1 MFGKP
6 ELIDSFLGEYKA
18 GVFSKKKM
26 LSLYVY
32 ESYIDG
38 TATMYFDWEFTEYE
52 FNIKYEDITN
62 IEEKVVEGI
71 NCLAIDFLNGKT
83 IVNENRIS
91 TILFPNLIDFD
102 KAEKLLLDIWEQNQK
117 RQREVQ
123 QRRAER
129 EKRLLIEKQQHEEAC
144 QKYFQ
149 DYYAFHISDDNNPY
163 YELQKD
169 GLQFACIYID
179 RNKNLNFLKIDG
191 ESQEESNACI
201 PYDKIH
207 YYEKAGNVHYTTE
220 ISGNCT
226 NFGGSVTG
234 ATVSKAASIV
244 GGLLLGPMGM
254 AAGAILSQKPM
265 QVTVPS
271 TSLDISSRP
280 NRIDDRSVILNYYSD
295 AKKQLMDIEL
305 PADTYNFLQT
315 YLPER
320 KYGIVLEVEKNN
332 AVRAFGNGNA
342 PGIAGRSLER
352 IESVDDDTEQF
363 EKRIK
368 KLKIMYD
375 NGVLSEEEYA
385 SEKKRIL
392 SEI

>member
-6 ELIDSFLGEYKA
+6 ELMGSFWGEYKS

-26 LSLYVY
+26 LSLYVF

-38 TATMYFDWEFTEYE
+38 TATMYFDRAFSEYK
-52 FNIKYEDITN
+52 FNINFDDITG
-62 IEEKVVEGI
+62 IGEKMVEGI
-71 NCLAIDFLNGKT
+71 RCLSIDFAERKA
-83 IVNENRIS
+83 IVNENKIS
-91 TILFPNLIDFD
+91 TILFPNLVDLD
-102 KAEKLLLDIWEQNQK
+102 KAEELVLDIWEQNK
-117 RQREVQ
+117 ERQREEQ
-123 QRRAER
+123 QRREER
-129 EKRLLIEKQQHEEAC
+129 EERILLEKRRREEAC
-144 QKYFQ
+144 QKYFN
-149 DYYAFHISDDNNPY
+149 DCYDFHIGKDNNPY
-163 YELQKD
+163 YELQND

-179 RNKNLNFLKIDG
+179 QAKNLNFLKIDG
-191 ESQEESNACI
+191 KSQEESNACI
-201 PYDKIH
+201 PYEKIH

-220 ISGNCT
+220 INGNCT
-226 NFGGSVTG
+226 NFGGSFTG

-271 TSLDISSRP
+271 TSLDISSKP
-280 NRIDDRSVILNYYSD
+280 NKIDDRSVILNYYSD

-315 YLPER
+315 YLPEL

-332 AVRAFGNGNA
+332 AVKAYGNGNA
-342 PGIAGRSLER
+342 SQITGRSMDR
-352 IESVDDDTEQF
+352 IESADEDTDQF